1 MFDRIYKEAY
11 QELEMKVNAHSQA
24 LANQSSTKQGTKP
37 QKLSNDEIA
46 NKIKAKF
53 GKVAEIKKAPEIK
66 DSVELNSK
74 GVVSSDEENF
84 GDVKENNPASEVTQE
99 KLKSILK
106 SGGFNFNDKE
116 RKALGQI
123 LM

>member
-1 MFDRIYKEAY
+1 
-11 QELEMKVNAHSQA
+11 MKVNAHSQA